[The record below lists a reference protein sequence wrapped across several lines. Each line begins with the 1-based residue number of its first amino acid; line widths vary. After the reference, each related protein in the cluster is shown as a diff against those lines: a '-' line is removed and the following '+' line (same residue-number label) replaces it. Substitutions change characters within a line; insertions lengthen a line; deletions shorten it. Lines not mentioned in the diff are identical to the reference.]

1 MAGEPVGLYVR
12 HMRRQGLS
20 AATIERR
27 TRCLAMLTEH
37 CGDLFAADYEAIE
50 SFLDDRELGAS
61 TRGNWVSHLH
71 CFYAWAV
78 AHEHTWRDPTARL
91 TRPKMRRRLPRPIR
105 EDDYR
110 HALAHSPTQL
120 MTAWLLLGG
129 HAGLRC
135 CEIAGLDGDRVDL
148 GARELAVIGKGDKE
162 RSVPMHDRVVGALEP
177 FPRRGP
183 MFTNP
188 ATGGP
193 YTPAQVSAHIGRYLR
208 SVGVNARAHQL
219 RHRFASVLLEE
230 TGDIE
235 VVAEILGHDSLDTTR
250 IYGKASAKRK
260 RAAVE
265 RLV

>member
-1 MAGEPVGLYVR
+1 M
-12 HMRRQGLS
+12 
-20 AATIERR
+20 
-27 TRCLAMLTEH
+27 RCLAMLHEY
-37 CGDLFAADYEAIE
+37 CGTLIGVDYHAVE
-50 SFLDDRELGAS
+50 SFLDDRELSAT
-61 TRGNWVSHLH
+61 TRVNWVSHLH

-78 AHEHTWRDPTARL
+78 ANELADRDPTARL
-91 TRPKMRRRLPRPIR
+91 TRPKMRRRLPRPIN

-110 HALAHSPTQL
+110 HALTRSPTQL

-135 CEIAGLDGDRVDL
+135 MEIAGLHGDNVDL
-148 GARELAVIGKGDKE
+148 GHREMVVLGKGDKE
-162 RSVPMHDRVVGALEP
+162 RAVPLHNRVIGALEP
-177 FPRRGP
+177 FPRRGVV
-183 MFTNP
+183 FVNP

-250 IYGKASAKRK
+250 IYGKASARRK

-265 RLV
+265 RLA